1 MPDVS
6 TGRGAPGKRGS
17 LGEVAAV
24 FLKMG
29 LIGFGG
35 PAAHVA
41 LMRRE
46 LVERRRWVDEPRFLD
61 LFAVSNLIPGPSS
74 TEMAILL
81 GYERAGWP
89 ALIAAGALF
98 ILPAMLLVLVLA
110 WAYVRF
116 GSVPQTRWVLYGVG
130 PAVIGIVADA
140 LWKMGRTA
148 LRGAGWVLLAA
159 VVAALSF
166 VGVSLFVLVFGGGA
180 LAMVVV
186 NRRRRMGA
194 AGSAAAFAW
203 PGLPVLAAAPAVVS
217 HSAVTLFLTFLKIG
231 AVLYGSGYVLL
242 AFLRA
247 DFVQHL
253 HWLTNRQLID
263 AVSIGQV
270 TPGPLFTT
278 ATFVGY
284 LTGGAGGALLAT
296 LAIFL
301 PSFVFVAVAYPML
314 PAIKASP
321 WAAGFLRGATASSLG
336 LMVAVTFQLGRAAIV
351 DPFTA
356 VVALAVFL
364 VLRRFEVSSVWL
376 VLGSGLAGVLVKLLG

>member
-1 MPDVS
+1 VS
-6 TGRGAPGKRGS
+6 TGRGGTGAPEHRGS
-17 LGEVAAV
+17 IGEVAAV
-24 FLKMG
+24 FLKLG

-46 LVERRRWVDEPRFLD
+46 LVERREWVDEPRFLD

-89 ALIAAGALF
+89 ALIVAGALF
-98 ILPAMLLVLVLA
+98 ILPATLLVLLLA

-116 GSVPQTRWVLYGVG
+116 GSLPQTRWVLYGVG

-159 VVAALSF
+159 VVTALSF
-166 VGVSLFVLVFGGGA
+166 LGVNLLVLVFGGGV
-180 LAMVVV
+180 LATVAV
-186 NRRRRMGA
+186 NRRRIGA
-194 AGSAAAFAW
+194 PGPAAAFAW

-217 HSAVTLFLTFLKIG
+217 YSAATLFLTFLKIG

-321 WAAGFLRGATASSLG
+321 WATGFLRGATASSLG
-336 LMVAVTFQLGRAAIV
+336 LMLAVTFQLGRAAIV

-356 VVALAVFL
+356 MVALAAFL

-376 VLGSGLAGVLVKLLG
+376 VLGSGAAGVLAKLLG